1 MYVEST
7 IRDERHVHIHR
18 KKVMMCEMKAD
29 APIITN
35 FAVAP
40 DSIIIIYTAIVIRLL
55 NTGYCRRNGKH
66 TETEIKS

>member
-7 IRDERHVHIHR
+7 IRDERHVHIYR

-40 DSIIIIYTAIVIRLL
+40 GSIILYCHSYTLVKYGVL
-55 NTGYCRRNGKH
+55 
-66 TETEIKS
+66 SS